1 MVIPPERRPFTPA
14 AARTMTLILLI
25 AAALI
30 VALQIALTFTLK
42 RLLDLL
48 AATRDEVD
56 ALQHRVHSLEQE
68 RDARVPPPSA
78 LFTLAP
84 RSEPTPEADLPR
96 EPSFVASPELDLNR
110 GSALTDF
117 PVLHEPVQALSTDSI
132 GAQVRELARQGL
144 PVRDI
149 AERCGLSEAEAEL
162 MIRLRQ
168 EPI

>member
-1 MVIPPERRPFTPA
+1 
-14 AARTMTLILLI
+14 MTLILLI
-25 AAALI
+25 FAALI

-42 RLLDLL
+42 RMLDLL
-48 AATRDEVD
+48 AATRDQVD
-56 ALQHRVHSLEQE
+56 TLQNRVRSLEQE

-84 RSEPTPEADLPR
+84 RAEPEPAPEPQN
-96 EPSFVASPELDLNR
+96 EPAFAAAPEH
-110 GSALTDF
+110 GAPTDF
-117 PVLHEPVQALSTDSI
+117 PVLHEPVSALSAESI

-149 AERCGLSEAEAEL
+149 AERCGLSEAETEL

-168 EPI
+168 EPF

>member
-1 MVIPPERRPFTPA
+1 
-14 AARTMTLILLI
+14 MTLILLI

-30 VALQIALTFTLK
+30 LALQIALTFTLK

-48 AATRDEVD
+48 AATRDQVD
-56 ALQHRVHSLEQE
+56 AMQRRVHSLEQE

-84 RSEPTPEADLPR
+84 RAESVPQPEPTPRPEPAFAAVS
-96 EPSFVASPELDLNR
+96 EPSAPQIDPIN
-110 GSALTDF
+110 F
-117 PVLHEPVQALSTDSI
+117 PVLHEPAPMPSAASL
-132 GAQVRELARQGL
+132 GEKVRELARRGL

-149 AERCGLSEAEAEL
+149 AEHCGLSEAETEL

>member
-1 MVIPPERRPFTPA
+1 
-14 AARTMTLILLI
+14 MTLILLI

-48 AATRDEVD
+48 AATRDEVA
-56 ALQHRVHSLEQE
+56 ALQRRVHSLEQE

-84 RSEPTPEADLPR
+84 RTEPQPQPEQAH
-96 EPSFVASPELDLNR
+96 EPAFVTAPEHD
-110 GSALTDF
+110 GPGPSALTDF
-117 PVLHEPVQALSTDSI
+117 PVLHEPVQALSTESI

-168 EPI
+168 EPY

>member
-1 MVIPPERRPFTPA
+1 
-14 AARTMTLILLI
+14 MTLILLI

-48 AATRDEVD
+48 AATRDQVD
-56 ALQHRVHSLEQE
+56 ALQRRVHGLEQE

-84 RSEPTPEADLPR
+84 RAEPAPQPEPTPMVEPTFAAAP
-96 EPSFVASPELDLNR
+96 EPSAPQ
-110 GSALTDF
+110 TDPTGF
-117 PVLHEPVQALSTDSI
+117 PVLHEPAPMPSAESI
-132 GAQVRELARQGL
+132 GATVRELARQGL

-149 AERCGLSEAEAEL
+149 AERCGLSEAETEL

>member
-1 MVIPPERRPFTPA
+1 
-14 AARTMTLILLI
+14 MTLILLI
-25 AAALI
+25 AATLI
-30 VALQIALTFTLK
+30 VALQIALTFTIK

-48 AATRDEVD
+48 AATRDQVD
-56 ALQHRVHSLEQE
+56 ALQRRVHSLEQE

-78 LFTLAP
+78 LFTLTP
-84 RSEPTPEADLPR
+84 RSEPTPEPPR
-96 EPSFVASPELDLNR
+96 EPSFVASPEHDLT
-110 GSALTDF
+110 GASALNDF
-117 PVLHEPVQALSTDSI
+117 PVLHEPASAYSPDSV
-132 GAQVRELARQGL
+132 GMQVRELARQGL